1 MKTDAKNRYAFADGL
16 RGLAALWVV
25 LYHLLHGDHVTQLSE
40 LIGSTISAILFEYGS
55 LGVPIFFVLSG
66 FVMAVTTNNKTMDLA
81 HSARFMLRRFVR
93 LSPPYYFS
101 ILLSL
106 IALYVKIKYVDSS
119 IEFPSYQAIL
129 AHLFY
134 LQEFLNYKEINVV
147 FWTLCYEIQFYFVFS
162 LIVFLASKY
171 QQHSSPH
178 FIILA
183 VFTLTGL
190 LWLWFPHYTGD
201 LGNYVNTHRLFIR
214 YWYAFSA
221 GALVGWTITR
231 ASFSFKLYV
240 IIFYL
245 LVFVSGAIKGN
256 FFAVAAGLTAMSLH
270 LAIHYNK
277 MDSWLNLKSLQ
288 FLGLISYSLYLI
300 HNTLLGIIA
309 RAVRKLIPFSVY
321 SDLAV
326 LISCVGLCI
335 LCAYLMY
342 LLIEKPV
349 IKLSQMIK
357 Y

>member
-1 MKTDAKNRYAFADGL
+1 MAFMKTDPKNRYAFADGL
-16 RGLAALWVV
+16 RGMAALWVV
-25 LYHLLHGDHVTQLSE
+25 LYHLLHGDHVTRLSQF
-40 LIGSTISAILFEYGS
+40 IGNTLSAIIFEYGN

-66 FVMAVTTNNKTMDLA
+66 FVMAVTTNNKMMDFS

-106 IALYVKIKYVDSS
+106 IALYVKIKYVDQS

-171 QQHSSPH
+171 QQHSLPH
-178 FIILA
+178 FIILSL
-183 VFTLTGL
+183 FTFIGL
-190 LWLWFPHYTGD
+190 LWFWFHHSTGE
-201 LGNYVNTHRLFIR
+201 LEAYVNTHKLFIR

-231 ASFSFKLYV
+231 PDSSFKLYV

-245 LVFVSGAIKGN
+245 LTFISGAIKGN
-256 FFAVAAGLTAMSLH
+256 LFAFPAGFTALLLH
-270 LAIHYNK
+270 LAIHSTK
-277 MDSWLNLKSLQ
+277 MAICLNLK
-288 FLGLISYSLYLI
+288 
-300 HNTLLGIIA
+300 
-309 RAVRKLIPFSVY
+309 
-321 SDLAV
+321 
-326 LISCVGLCI
+326 
-335 LCAYLMY
+335 
-342 LLIEKPV
+342 
-349 IKLSQMIK
+349 
-357 Y
+357 